1 MKFDLDASKFVKAVD
16 AYAKDVL
23 NEIAGATK
31 ESGMRIEKEAVSR
44 AAVDTGYMKGHIRF
58 RYVSKFASEVRSGA
72 NYSIYVDKGTRK
84 MVAQPFMTPAVENES
99 RRYIKICK
107 NIIKNG
113 VK

>member
-1 MKFDLDASKFVKAVD
+1 MKFDIDASKFLKAAN
-16 AYAKDVL
+16 AYTASVL
-23 NEIAGATK
+23 KEIAGATK
-31 ESGMRIEKEAVSR
+31 ESGMRIEKEAVNR

-58 RYVSKFASEVRSGA
+58 RTISKFASEVRSGA

-84 MVAQPFMTPAVENES
+84 MAAQPFMTPAVENES